1 MYENPYQVLLK
12 LVATLSVLIAV
23 GFLPM
28 IDNFAN
34 VFGFLAGLLL
44 GSILFP
50 NINMKGHCKRALII
64 SVAISI
70 TVVVIGALV
79 VMFYIKPIDKCDW
92 CKLFSCPFGSKYCL
106 DMDFNIT
113 RLN

>member
-1 MYENPYQVLLK
+1 MLLR
-12 LVATLSVLIAV
+12 LVAMLFVLIGV

-44 GSILFP
+44 ASILFP
-50 NINMKGHCKRALII
+50 NVSREGRCDRALIV

-70 TVVVIGALV
+70 TFVVIGALA
-79 VMFYIKPIDKCDW
+79 VMFHIKQIDECDW
-92 CKLFSCPFGSKYCL
+92 CKLFSCPFDSKYCL